1 MRRPER
7 QRKEYRT
14 WQQCENRCIAAGS
27 RLSYTLQDGQ
37 KGNPGYGETDPGVA
51 PGTPGFFG
59 LAPSM
64 VTVSLDD
71 PGANAA
77 ERVTVQVHDYPL
89 FLFTPGIART
99 YIARPIT
106 QTMTIESMGVTP

>member
-37 KGNPGYGETDPGVA
+37 KGNPGYKAEDTKLERLVA
-51 PGTPGFFG
+51 LKLLPAHF
-59 LAPSM
+59 
-64 VTVSLDD
+64 LDD
-71 PGANAA
+71 GDIRKRFEREAKSAGGA
-77 ERVTVQVHDYPL
+77 V
-89 FLFTPGIART
+89 
-99 YIARPIT
+99 
-106 QTMTIESMGVTP
+106 SC